1 MVSLIHLSVVF
12 CELYLIAKGI
22 ANLKISKYELSSNFH
37 PVDQPQGYR

>member
-22 ANLKISKYELSSNFH
+22 AKLKISKYELSSYFRGT
-37 PVDQPQGYR
+37 DDS